1 MKVVRSIVLM
11 MPICIQSITSEDDRA
26 FMEWLYTK
34 YYRLMYGTV
43 WKYTDDPQEADDIVS
58 DSIVALMDRID
69 TLRGMEPTALTRY
82 IVVTVRNTALNHL
95 KRLQLLRE
103 RFPRAMEA
111 ISGQAPVQESFE
123 RSIALR
129 DTLAA
134 ILRLVDELPE
144 KEQIVLQLKYSSDMS
159 NDEIARIAGL
169 SPESVRKYLSR
180 ARARIKDAIFREE
193 GDGL

>member
-95 KRLQLLRE
+95 KRLRLLRE
-103 RFPRAMEA
+103 RFPRAMDA
-111 ISGQAPVQESFE
+111 ISGQALVQESFE

-193 GDGL
+193 DDSL

>member
-34 YYRLMYGTV
+34 HYRLMYGTV
-43 WKYTDDPQEADDIVS
+43 WKYTGDPQEADDIVS

-69 TLRGMEPTALTRY
+69 TLRGMEPTAVTRY

-95 KRLQLLRE
+95 KRLRLLRE